1 MPYAA
6 EGVVSQ
12 SQLTGGIEI
21 TEYQYRSAIN
31 AQLDGGSIAIRG
43 GQLRVLSTGK
53 RVVYST
59 SDKSVIEIA
68 ENDDVPAGYT
78 DVEPGPWEYWDGTKW
93 AVNSDLKL
101 LTEMA
106 GLAADLLN
114 QRKLQE
120 AHGVTINGIRYAGD
134 PGNRQAIAESID
146 FMTDAGSTEFPVW
159 KDSDDVF
166 HVNHPLTDVVDAYRA
181 IGVRRVQ
188 LIAAEGQYA
197 AQVQDGTL
205 TDVTGLTWPQ

>member
-68 ENDDVPAGYT
+68 ENDDTPAGYT
-78 DVEPGPWEYWDGTKW
+78 DAEPGPWEYWDGAKW
-93 AVNSDLKL
+93 SVNSDLKL
-101 LTEMA
+101 LSEKASMI
-106 GLAADLLN
+106 DEILN
-114 QRKLQE
+114 QRKSQE
-120 AHGVTINGIRYAGD
+120 VQGVTINGIRYAGD
-134 PGNRQAIAESID
+134 PSNRQAIAESID
-146 FMTDAGSTEFPVW
+146 FMTDAGANEFISW
-159 KDSDDVF
+159 KDSDGVF
-166 HVNHPLTDVVDAYRA
+166 HADHPLTDVIDAYRA

-197 AQVQDGTL
+197 VQVQDGTM
-205 TDVTGLTWPQ
+205 TDLSEVVWP